1 MQMFEWVIVIVP
13 KRFALF
19 RSKRSTWKVV
29 LCSGNFFQVSKHP
42 SASHNILEYFLLLL
56 EDYVLFRFVF
66 FAPRRCCPRRS
77 PR

>member
-1 MQMFEWVIVIVP
+1 MQMFERVIVIVP

-42 SASHNILEYFLLLL
+42 SASHNISEYFLLL
-56 EDYVLFRFVF
+56 EDDALFRFVF
-66 FAPRRCCPRRS
+66 FSPRRCCPRRS